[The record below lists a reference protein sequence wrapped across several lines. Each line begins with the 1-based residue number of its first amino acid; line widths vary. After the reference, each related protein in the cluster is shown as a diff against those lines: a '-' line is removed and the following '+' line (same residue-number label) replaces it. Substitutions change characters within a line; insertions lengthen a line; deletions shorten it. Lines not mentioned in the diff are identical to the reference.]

1 VSRMSIHFRRTRL
14 ILDCLLVLAAIFAI
28 FSYRQPGRANAEQ
41 NTQAQAVFVDNIRDL
56 KDQSNSSVPITSTD
70 VTNNTIIL
78 ANETIAAVI
87 AAENAAL
94 TPPQY
99 LTSLPVVTH

>member
-1 VSRMSIHFRRTRL
+1 MGSHIKRRRL
-14 ILDCLLVLAAIFAI
+14 ILDGLLVLAVIAAL
-28 FSYRQPGRANAEQ
+28 FSYHEPWHVNAEQ
-41 NTQAQAVFVDNIRDL
+41 QLQNTAATES
-56 KDQSNSSVPITSTD
+56 SNLDDGQPIAETTTFTGTE
-70 VTNNTIIL
+70 VTNNAVIL

-99 LTSLPVVTH
+99 MTGLPVVTR